1 MVTLCWF
8 AWIGV
13 RGGAGELTTQPLDI
27 RTQSWIEFSPRVAML
42 AALSL
47 PLFGGWAL
55 LWTRALRTEALP
67 AGADHGVHDHPWG
80 MRVYQQHLLNRALM
94 AMVEVESATF
104 CK

>member
-13 RGGAGELTTQPLDI
+13 RGGAVELGKQSG
-27 RTQSWIEFSPRVAML
+27 RATQSWIEFSPRVAML

-55 LWTRALRTEALP
+55 LWTRVRRSC
-67 AGADHGVHDHPWG
+67 GGFGSD
-80 MRVYQQHLLNRALM
+80 
-94 AMVEVESATF
+94 
-104 CK
+104 